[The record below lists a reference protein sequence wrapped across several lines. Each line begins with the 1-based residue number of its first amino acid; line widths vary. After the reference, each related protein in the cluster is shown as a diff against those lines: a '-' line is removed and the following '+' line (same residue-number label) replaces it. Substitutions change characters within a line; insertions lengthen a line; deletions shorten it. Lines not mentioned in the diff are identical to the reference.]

1 MKVLNDIL
9 GYKGL
14 KIYQDLDYFCFSL
27 DSVLLANF
35 ANIRLRDKNICDF
48 GTGNAVIPLILS
60 KRTKA
65 KIIGVEIQE
74 NLFKLANESIN
85 YNNLENQIK
94 IINADIDDKEL
105 FNFNEYFD
113 LILCNPPY
121 FPVSDKS
128 NINNS
133 VEKSIARHEIY
144 MDLNKLFKVAKK
156 SLKNNGNLAI
166 VHRPERLLEI
176 LSLMLD
182 NGIQPKRL
190 RFVYEKYGKDSNMI
204 LIEGQKAG
212 KNGLKIESPLILYN
226 SDGSMTEEY
235 LNLTKEVRK

>member
-85 YNNLENQIK
+85 YNNLEKQIK